1 MALRTGLP
9 VHRLVV
15 ATNRNDILH
24 RFFSSGEYRPGAVQ
38 PTQSPSMDIQIAS
51 NFERFLFELCDRDG
65 AEVARL
71 MGALRDQGGFRI
83 EDDERLARARAW
95 FDSVAVDEDET
106 CRTMARVR
114 EQTGLLV
121 DPHTAVAIAAA
132 WATADDADDEVATVT
147 LATADAAK
155 FPDAVMR
162 ATEELP
168 ALPPRLADLYER
180 EERFSVLA
188 NDLAA
193 VEAHVLAHLP

>member
-1 MALRTGLP
+1 

-24 RFFSSGEYRPGAVQ
+24 RFFSSGEYRPGEVQ
-38 PTQSPSMDIQIAS
+38 PTQSPSMDIQVAS
-51 NFERFLFELCDRDG
+51 NFERFLFELCERDA

-71 MGALRDQGGFRI
+71 MAELQDRGGFRI
-83 EDDERLARARAW
+83 EDNERLARARTW

-106 CRTMARVR
+106 TRTMARVR
-114 EQTGLLV
+114 AQTGLLV

-132 WATADDADDEVATVT
+132 WATEDAEVPTVT

-155 FPDAVMR
+155 FPDAVAR
-162 ATEELP
+162 ATEERP

-193 VEAHVLAHLP
+193 VEAHVLARIP